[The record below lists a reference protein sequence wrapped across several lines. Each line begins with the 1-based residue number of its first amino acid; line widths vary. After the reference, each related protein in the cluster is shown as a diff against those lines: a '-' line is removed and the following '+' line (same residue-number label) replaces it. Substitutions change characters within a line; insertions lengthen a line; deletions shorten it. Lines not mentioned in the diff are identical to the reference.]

1 MKKAFL
7 LIWFVL
13 IMTSSVYGRPV
24 LVLNTSNA
32 APNAT
37 KDHTGLGDRVIME
50 ACKRI
55 GVGVKIIV
63 LPSERALINA
73 NEGIDD
79 GNFARISGITSLY
92 PNLVRVPEEVTEF
105 EFTAFTKN
113 LTIQT
118 TNWASLKPY
127 NVGIITGWKILETS
141 IVGAKS
147 LIRVKDERVLFNLL
161 AQDKA
166 DVVVYDKRQGLVL
179 LDDMKLVRIKTLSPA
194 LAKRSMYIYLHK
206 KHQAL
211 APELA
216 AAIKTMKEDGTYKK
230 IIDETV
236 PLQMQ

>member
-7 LIWFVL
+7 IILFSL
-13 IMTSSVYGRPV
+13 IMTSSGYGQTV

-32 APNAT
+32 PPNAT
-37 KDHTGLGDRVIME
+37 RDHTGLGDRVVKE
-50 ACKRI
+50 ACRRI
-55 GVGVKIIV
+55 GVEVKIV
-63 LPSERALINA
+63 MLPSERALINA
-73 NEGIDD
+73 NDGIDD
-79 GNFARISGITSLY
+79 GNFARIRGMSDLY
-92 PNLVRVPEEVTEF
+92 PNLVRVPEEITEF

-113 LTIQT
+113 LNIQT
-118 TNWASLKPY
+118 TDWAGLKPY
-127 NVGIITGWKILETS
+127 NVGIITGWKILESS

-147 LIRVKDERVLFNLL
+147 LVKVKDERVLFNLL

-179 LDDMKLVRIKTLSPA
+179 LGGMKLTQIKTLSPA

-211 APELA
+211 VPALA

-230 IIDETV
+230 IMDETV
-236 PLQMQ
+236 PSQMQ

>member
-7 LIWFVL
+7 IILFSLI
-13 IMTSSVYGRPV
+13 ITSSGSGQTG

-32 APNAT
+32 PPNAT
-37 KDHTGLGDRVIME
+37 KDHTGLGDRVVRE
-50 ACKRI
+50 ACRRI
-55 GVGVKIIV
+55 GVEVKIIM
-63 LPSERALINA
+63 LPSERALMNA

-79 GNFARISGITSLY
+79 GNFARIRGITAIY
-92 PNLVRVPEEVTEF
+92 PNLVRVPEEITNF

-113 LTIQT
+113 LNIQT
-118 TNWASLKPY
+118 TDWSSLKPY
-127 NVGIITGWKILETS
+127 NVGIVTGWKILENS

-147 LIRVKDERVLFNLL
+147 LVRVKDERVLFNLL

-179 LDDMKLVRIKTLSPA
+179 LNELKLGQIKTLSPA

-206 KHQAL
+206 RHQAL
-211 APELA
+211 VPELA
-216 AAIKTMKEDGTYKK
+216 AAIKAMKEDGTYKK
-230 IIDETV
+230 IMDETV